1 LKPVT
6 VTGGATL
13 PLRLW
18 TFPPA
23 LLPPW
28 TLPRVKPGLPLKPI
42 TVTVGG
48 EAPFEPWTLP
58 TWTGRGPWT
67 LPIWLPT
74 WIGCGP
80 WTLPT

>member
-1 LKPVT
+1 VDVST
-6 VTGGATL
+6 RVIAAVDVATSQ
-13 PLRLW
+13 
-18 TFPPA
+18 A
-23 LLPPW
+23 
-28 TLPRVKPGLPLKPI
+28 RVAVEADH
-42 TVTVGG
+42 VTVGG